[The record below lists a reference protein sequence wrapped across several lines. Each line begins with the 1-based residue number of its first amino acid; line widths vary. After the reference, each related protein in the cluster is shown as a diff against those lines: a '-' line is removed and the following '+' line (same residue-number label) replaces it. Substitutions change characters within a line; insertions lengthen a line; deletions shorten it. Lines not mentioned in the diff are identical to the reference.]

1 MRRLFLLL
9 SLPLLGSCA
18 SAAAAGGGSA
28 AGWETLLR
36 PRPAARPGA
45 ARVAVGDIR
54 LTDDR
59 PWDLGTAATVSI
71 GVQELVS
78 ADLLRREDVRFVER
92 RRFAAAAERERRG
105 QPAPAGAPP
114 VGTSA
119 GAELVLTGTMTPTL
133 GDSAYLALR
142 LVDVATGS
150 VRAGWRVGLPPGGDP
165 TAIAR
170 RATGSL
176 LAVLDSLRARPA
188 WTDPLAD
195 AAPRSWRS
203 SGVPL
208 PAVQSFFA
216 GVAAEDAYDWEGA
229 RRAYQ
234 RARELGGAGFFEADV
249 ALARVARLHAGGT
262 LGDS

>member
-1 MRRLFLLL
+1 MRRLFLLLL

-18 SAAAAGGGSA
+18 SGGAAGGADAS
-28 AGWETLLR
+28 WESLLR
-36 PRPAARPGA
+36 PRPTARPGA

-54 LTDDR
+54 LTDER
-59 PWDLGTAATVSI
+59 PWELGTAATVSI

-105 QPAPAGAPP
+105 LPAPAGAPP

-119 GAELVLTGTMTPTL
+119 GAELVLTGTMTPAL

-142 LVDVATGS
+142 LVDAATGS
-150 VRAGWRVGLPPGGDP
+150 ARAGWRVGIPPGGDP
-165 TAIAR
+165 TAVAR
-170 RATGSL
+170 RTTGSL

-195 AAPRSWRS
+195 AAPRAWRA

-234 RARELGGAGFFEADV
+234 RARALGGAGFFEADV
-249 ALARVARLHAGGT
+249 ALARVARMHAGGT
-262 LGDS
+262 LGDG